1 MTCPFFGHSTAQ
13 QSKPPSRA
21 PSQSTKPPSRPQSK
35 PPSRS
40 TSRTKYQDIVLPT
53 KTFDGELEDDAPNS
67 KTAPYASTT
76 KTPAKSRSRSTSQKS
91 SAKTPRSKSRSTSRA
106 SRSGLQGVRE
116 VEDED
121 EEEQPVEA
129 PPTVK
134 KRKARSRS
142 KSVARSQI
150 TAQSD
155 GEEETPVAKNNRK
168 PSRSRAKSRAPIE
181 VESEEEEPTKS
192 SQSNSKTTDL
202 HNDEVTPDQPRR
214 SARKSSKPK
223 VVEDDDEEVVVT
235 TAKKPSKVGK
245 AKRTLSR
252 SKSKAPPPVDE
263 ESQVEQEPD
272 VTGPP
277 PTMKTKV
284 ERIPDAR
291 DLFDDT
297 VMDDYVPPPSS
308 PPSTRREAPPA
319 ERLPIP
325 IPGSSLPA
333 SADETSGDQSLPPPA
348 TENDKDG
355 EKRKPGRP
363 PKVKATPVS
372 SQVKNAN
379 AGVTTTTK
387 SSKPPSKQ
395 AKQVV
400 EISSDEEDE
409 ELKPI
414 VKTKKLEKKGSTAPP
429 SASASQEKE
438 IRRIEQSKPQDS
450 TDVPMDSAQ
459 EAKHETATDVEME
472 VRTAPS
478 TPPRPVQST
487 LVQALPEPHTPPPSQ
502 AVDIPDKS
510 TSMNSGTTTTSS
522 TITTEPLFVPPLSRL
537 PFMPLHTL
545 SEAELDMTVEEWIR
559 YQIEVE
565 QDRFKRDGK
574 RELERFKQR
583 AEEVRR
589 VIEGL

>member
-13 QSKPPSRA
+13 QSKLPSRA
-21 PSQSTKPPSRPQSK
+21 PSQSTKPPSRTQSK

-116 VEDED
+116 VADED
-121 EEEQPVEA
+121 EEEQPVEV

-134 KRKARSRS
+134 KKKARSRS

-155 GEEETPVAKNNRK
+155 EEETPVAKTNRK

-181 VESEEEEPTKS
+181 VESEEEES

-202 HNDEVTPDQPRR
+202 HKDEVTPDKPRR

-252 SKSKAPPPVDE
+252 SKSKAPPPADE
-263 ESQVEQEPD
+263 ESQAEQEPD

-297 VMDDYVPPPSS
+297 IMDDYVPPPSS
-308 PPSTRREAPPA
+308 PPPA

-325 IPGSSLPA
+325 VPGSSLPA
-333 SADETSGDQSLPPPA
+333 SADQTSGDQPLPPPA
-348 TENDKDG
+348 TENDKDR

-363 PKVKATPVS
+363 PKVKATPVP
-372 SQVKNAN
+372 SQVKDAN
-379 AGVTTTTK
+379 TGVTTTAK

-409 ELKPI
+409 EVKPI
-414 VKTKKLEKKGSTAPP
+414 VKTKKLEKRGSTAPP
-429 SASASQEKE
+429 SASASQDKE
-438 IRRIEQSKPQDS
+438 NRRIEQSNPQDS

-459 EAKHETATDVEME
+459 EAKHETAANVEME

-487 LVQALPEPHTPPPSQ
+487 LVRALPEPHTPPPSQ
-502 AVDIPDKS
+502 AVDIPDKN

-522 TITTEPLFVPPLSRL
+522 TVTTEPLFVPPLSRL